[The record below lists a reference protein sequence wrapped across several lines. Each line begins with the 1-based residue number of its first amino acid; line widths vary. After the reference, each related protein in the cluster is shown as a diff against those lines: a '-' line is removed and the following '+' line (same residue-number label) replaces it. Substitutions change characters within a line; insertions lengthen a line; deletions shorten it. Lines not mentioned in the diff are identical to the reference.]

1 MANPFKGSPVEL
13 HGMVYDMVP
22 VTPNDGTDNVGTGN
36 IAVGLYVTNAGDV
49 SFDNKD
55 GVTRTV
61 TVPDNFKMASLVQL
75 LYLTTFIL
83 CVLLSALK
91 QRTRLHLVF
100 THWWCKC

>member
-22 VTPNDGTDNVGTGN
+22 VIPNDGTDNVGTGN
-36 IAVGLYVTNAGDV
+36 IAVGLYVTSAGDV

-61 TVPDNFKMASLVQL
+61 TVPDNFYLVCSVKRVKSTGTSASGIHALV
-75 LYLTTFIL
+75 
-83 CVLLSALK
+83 V
-91 QRTRLHLVF
+91 
-100 THWWCKC
+100 

>member
-49 SFDNKD
+49 SFCIWYSRTG
-55 GVTRTV
+55 GVNVKFGRIITKACYKSRGRLYPKETV
-61 TVPDNFKMASLVQL
+61 FQ
-75 LYLTTFIL
+75 
-83 CVLLSALK
+83 
-91 QRTRLHLVF
+91 
-100 THWWCKC
+100 W